1 MFLYTFHFS
10 VTKHMKM
17 ISLSRRIHA
26 KLAGTIYAKAGE
38 RKWGSNMKQSQMK
51 EIVVPLL
58 NWYDKN
64 KRCLPWRADREP
76 YHIWVSEIMLQQT
89 RVEAVIPYYERFM
102 KRLPSILS
110 LADCEDEELF
120 KLWEGLGY
128 YSRARNLKKAAQEI
142 CIKHQG
148 IFPSKFEE
156 ILTLPGI
163 GAYTAGAI
171 SSIAFGEPRAAVDG
185 NVLRVITRLTQD
197 DREITDAKFRA
208 EITQALERI
217 YPQTGRGDFTQSL
230 MELGAVVCVPNGKP
244 KCTECPLAFLCG
256 AAQNHTQSQ
265 YPVKK
270 KKAERKIER
279 KTVLLI
285 KYQDKIA
292 IGKRE
297 SKGVLSGMWEL
308 PNLDGELTKPQV
320 LQWLSEQ
327 KFTVKEIQKMA
338 DTGKALKHIFT
349 HIEWHMTCWKIKCE
363 SVANEN
369 GFTWVTAMQ
378 LENEI
383 ALPTAFK
390 KVYQKMQK
398 EAQLGGM
405 STR

>member
-1 MFLYTFHFS
+1 
-10 VTKHMKM
+10 MKM

-26 KLAGTIYAKAGE
+26 KLAGTISAKVGE
-38 RKWGSNMKQSQMK
+38 RKWGLNMKHSQMK
-51 EIVVPLL
+51 GIVAPLL
-58 NWYDKN
+58 DWYDKN
-64 KRCLPWRADREP
+64 KRCLPWRADREA

-102 KRLPSILS
+102 AHLPAVTA
-110 LADCEDEELF
+110 LASCDDEELF

-142 CIKHQG
+142 CTKYQG

-156 ILTLPGI
+156 ILGLPGI

-171 SSIAFGEPRAAVDG
+171 SSIAFEEPRAAVDG

-208 EITQALERI
+208 EITEVLERV
-217 YPQTGRGDFTQSL
+217 YPQTGRGEFTQSL

-244 KCTECPLAFLCG
+244 KCEVCPLASLCG
-256 AAQNHTQSQ
+256 AYQNNTQAQ

-270 KKAERKIER
+270 KKAPRKIEQ
-279 KTVLLI
+279 KTILII

-292 IGKRE
+292 IGKRK

-308 PNLDGELTKPQV
+308 PNLDGKLTKEQI

-349 HIEWHMTCWKIKCE
+349 HIEWHMTCWRIKCE